1 MAITV
6 EKTIRSTIDKV
17 WNHWTKPEH
26 ITNCNFSSE
35 AWHCPSATNDLR
47 PGGEFVWRM
56 EAKDGGIGFD
66 FTGTYERIEKGKLIT
81 YKMTDGRRVIINFIA
96 EGDGIKLTESF
107 EAEGT
112 NSEEQQRAGW
122 QAIIGNFKNYI
133 ESKE

>member
-1 MAITV
+1 
-6 EKTIRSTIDKV
+6 
-17 WNHWTKPEH
+17 
-26 ITNCNFSSE
+26 
-35 AWHCPSATNDLR
+35 
-47 PGGEFVWRM
+47 
-56 EAKDGGIGFD
+56 
-66 FTGTYERIEKGKLIT
+66 
-81 YKMTDGRRVIINFIA
+81 MTDGRRVIINFIA